1 MRTFIYV
8 SLFIMVTGMLST
20 GLPPAASA
28 APQIEKAADTK
39 DFVMQSGGANVL
51 KLATTAGTICVA
63 EDGSLKFAFDSPKYY
78 IQVWLVSGAKTVD
91 KAMGLVSSQI
101 VSEFKNFKSNQTSEL
116 TIAGSP
122 AKRMVGD
129 GEEAD
134 DGDPGKA
141 DVIVFKVGDHVF
153 VACDHGETINET
165 GQQGLLT
172 LVQTAHMP

>member
-1 MRTFIYV
+1 
-8 SLFIMVTGMLST
+8 
-20 GLPPAASA
+20 
-28 APQIEKAADTK
+28 
-39 DFVMQSGGANVL
+39 
-51 KLATTAGTICVA
+51 
-63 EDGSLKFAFDSPKYY
+63 
-78 IQVWLVSGAKTVD
+78 
-91 KAMGLVSSQI
+91 